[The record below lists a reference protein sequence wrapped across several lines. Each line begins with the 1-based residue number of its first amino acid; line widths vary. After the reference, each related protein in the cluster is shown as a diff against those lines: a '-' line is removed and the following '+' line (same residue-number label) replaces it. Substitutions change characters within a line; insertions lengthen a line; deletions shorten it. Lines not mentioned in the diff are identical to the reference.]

1 MLIEKSQNVAKLLQG
16 FDCERNPLYLSFYFY
31 ILSIHS
37 KAKVNKCKMTIEVE
51 VTIKLKHGVADPEG
65 ENTKKALNL
74 LGFKNVRSVKS
85 MKTFRIEMEPEKESC
100 EDEEKV
106 KEEVEEMCRKL
117 LSNPVIHDYTINVVK
132 W

>member
-1 MLIEKSQNVAKLLQG
+1 
-16 FDCERNPLYLSFYFY
+16 
-31 ILSIHS
+31 
-37 KAKVNKCKMTIEVE
+37 MTIEVE

-85 MKTFRIEMEPEKESC
+85 MKTFRIAIEPEKESG
-100 EDEEKV
+100 EEEKV

-117 LSNPVIHDYTINVVK
+117 LANPVIHDYEISVVK